1 MLGSLLGVAARGL
14 TRRQLS
20 RQVDNARKR
29 LRRRRNRLE
38 RELENAAPDSRR
50 SLYRE
55 LESID
60 TALAESK
67 FNRET
72 QGYADTVLEDLSRA
86 SRRAERSLD
95 PATLSSRESFRWD
108 MRNAGLSQIDPQHA
122 RIFMR
127 LTQEAWQGVAN
138 ENRLDAIMDAFG
150 SDDIYEIYEMVM
162 NSEQGQRALK
172 ALENAEGEDEIK
184 KYQSWILKVIPLN
197 L

>member
-1 MLGSLLGVAARGL
+1 MLGAVLGIAARGL
-14 TRRQLS
+14 TRREAS

-29 LRRRRNRLE
+29 LRRRRSRLE
-38 RELENAAPDSRR
+38 RELENATPDSRR

-55 LESID
+55 LENID
-60 TALAESK
+60 TTLAESK

-72 QGYADTVLEDLSRA
+72 QGYTDTVLEDLERA

-95 PATLSSRESFRWD
+95 PSTLSSRESFRWD

-127 LTQEAWQGVAN
+127 LTQEAWQGIAN

-150 SDDIYEIYEMVM
+150 SDDIYEIYETVM

-172 ALENAEGEDEIK
+172 ALENAEGEEEIK
-184 KYQSWILKVIPLN
+184 RYQSWILKVIPIN